1 MAGTGGATE
10 NGRAKN
16 FWTAAKQRLHKKAVF
31 GPAFFLASLLFGNPA
46 DAGTVKSVTTA
57 HDKVVIE
64 FDDFVSKASVFG
76 LAGPNRIAI
85 DIAGATAGGAIQ
97 PGGAF
102 KNVRQGQFT
111 SDTARLVLD
120 LDYPAKINGGSFSAD
135 GKTLTLSLVATTA
148 AGFLDWLGL
157 GRKDYDP
164 PAGARAKKLS
174 KYEVTAPI
182 GKAGSRGLPKIYGP
196 ADPRLPLVVID
207 AGHGGHDPGAI
218 SPHGGA
224 REKEVTLAISKLI
237 RDELVKTGR
246 VRVALTRENDSFIV
260 LQDRYGIARKLNAD
274 LFMSIHADA
283 AENQS
288 ARGGS
293 VYTLSEVASDRE
305 AQKLAARQ
313 NKANIINGV
322 DLGGEDVNVS
332 SILIDLTQRETMNIS
347 ANFAKLLLREAAPN
361 MTLRS
366 NAHHFASFIVLKAP
380 DTPSVLFETGYLTNA
395 EDAAF
400 LSTAAGRQSV
410 ARSVASAVQA
420 HFAKQLVS
428 E

>member
-1 MAGTGGATE
+1 MT
-10 NGRAKN
+10 AKK
-16 FWTAAKQRLHKKAVF
+16 FWTAHQQKLHKNAMF
-31 GPAFFLASLLFGNPA
+31 GSAFFLASLLLGGPV
-46 DAGTVKSVTTA
+46 DAGTIKSVTTD
-57 HDKVVIE
+57 HNKVVIE
-64 FDDFVSKASVFG
+64 FDDVVSKASVFG

-85 DIAGATAGGAIQ
+85 DVAGASVGNSAPA
-97 PGGAF
+97 GGAF

-111 SDTARLVLD
+111 PDTARLVLD
-120 LDYPAKINGGSFSAD
+120 LDYPAKISGGSFSAD
-135 GKTLTLSLVATTA
+135 GKKLTLSVISTTA

-157 GRKDYDP
+157 GRKDFDP
-164 PAGARAKKLS
+164 PEMARAKKVS

-182 GKAGSRGLPKIYGP
+182 GKAGARGLPKIYGP
-196 ADPRLPLVVID
+196 ADPRLPLVVLD

-224 REKEVTLAISKLI
+224 REKEVTLAIARAV

-246 VRVALTRENDSFIV
+246 VRVALTRDGDSFIV
-260 LQDRYGIARKLNAD
+260 LQDRYGIARKMNAD
-274 LFMSIHADA
+274 LFISIHADA
-283 AENQS
+283 AENHS

-313 NKANIINGV
+313 NKADIINGV
-322 DLGGEDVNVS
+322 NLGGADVNVS

-347 ANFAKLLLREAAPN
+347 AGFAKLLLREAQPN

-366 NAHHFASFIVLKAP
+366 NAHHFASFVVLKAP
-380 DTPSVLFETGYLTNA
+380 DVPSVLFETGYLTNA
-395 EDAAF
+395 DDAAF
-400 LSTAAGRQSV
+400 LNTSAGRQSV

-420 HFAKQLVS
+420 HFARQLT
-428 E
+428 ETNQGGT